1 MESGHWSASPRTE
14 NPFGD
19 GANFIVHTRLFSH
32 NLSILKIV
40 DFGTSVLIYALGKQT
55 GAAMTRV
62 AIYARVSTGGQTSEN
77 QLRELRAVAKRLGHR
92 VAAEFKDNGISG
104 AKGRDQRPG
113 LNSLLDG
120 VTRREF
126 DKVMAWSVDRL
137 GRSLPDLLAFM
148 GELKA
153 KGVDLYL
160 HQQSLDTSTPSGK
173 AMFQMLGVFSEFE
186 REIIRERV
194 CSGLAR
200 AKAQGKKLGR
210 PRNNNPK
217 QRAAVVSLRRKGVGI
232 GKIARQL
239 GVGVSYVQRL
249 VAEGL
254 VA

>member
-1 MESGHWSASPRTE
+1 
-14 NPFGD
+14 
-19 GANFIVHTRLFSH
+19 
-32 NLSILKIV
+32 
-40 DFGTSVLIYALGKQT
+40 
-55 GAAMTRV
+55 MTRV
-62 AIYARVSTGGQTSEN
+62 AIYARVSIGGQTTEN
-77 QLRELRAVAKRLGHR
+77 QLRELRAVAKRLGHH
-92 VAAEFKDNGISG
+92 VVGEFKDNGISG

-113 LNSLLDG
+113 LNSLLEG
-120 VTRREF
+120 VTRRDF

-194 CSGLAR
+194 VSGLAR
-200 AKAQGKKLGR
+200 AKAQGKRLGR
-210 PRNNNPK
+210 PPCDDAKRVANVHRL
-217 QRAAVVSLRRKGVGI
+217 RAKGLGI

-239 GVGVSYVQRL
+239 GIGNSAVQRIVSQL
-249 VAEGL
+249 AL
-254 VA
+254 